1 MKLKKDLIKKY
12 IYQPR
17 LTRQTRDLGYEM
29 EIESKTKKII
39 KLNFQLIWC

>member
-12 IYQPR
+12 FYQLR
-17 LTRQTRDLGYEM
+17 LTRQTHDLSNEM

-39 KLNFQLIWC
+39 KPNFQLIQC